1 MPSLT
6 KRELVT
12 EVSERLGYTQSEVSD
27 VLDAMLDGIVD
38 VLARGDRIE
47 IRNFGVFETKWH
59 NARIGRNPRTG
70 TRVPVARKRVVQFKP
85 GKIIKERVSRGR
97 DA

>member
-12 EVSERLGYTQSEVSD
+12 EVSERLGYTQGEVSD
-27 VLDAMLDGIVD
+27 VLDALLDGIVD

-70 TRVPVARKRVVQFKP
+70 TRVSVARKRVVQFKP
-85 GKIIKERVSRGR
+85 GKIIKEQVSRGR
-97 DA
+97 EA

>member
-12 EVSERLGYTQSEVSD
+12 KVSEQLGYTQSEVSD
-27 VLDAMLDGIVD
+27 VLSAMLDAIID
-38 VLARGDRIE
+38 VLAQGDRIE

-59 NARIGRNPRTG
+59 NARLGRNPRTG
-70 TRVPVARKRVVQFKP
+70 ARVSIAHKRVVQFKP